1 MFAKIG
7 IKRVGQ
13 WMVLLRFLRN
23 AYLRFDRSMNVAL
36 NKEAQLWARSMKLV
50 ILNGAGMLPI
60 KSTTAWAKNRTKFG
74 RGNSKP
80 LLATGDL
87 LNSIRAERVG
97 PGKYFAG
104 ATRKKRSRRGRSM
117 ADVAEIQEFGS
128 DRPILIKV
136 TKKMHNFFWAM
147 KMFNKG
153 SLGREFVP
161 RVGSTIHVTI
171 PERRFARPVYEQL
184 YKDSSKRVM
193 AEYMRQIS
201 FGPK

>member
-1 MFAKIG
+1 MLGKIG

-13 WMVLLRFLRN
+13 WGSLLRFLRN
-23 AYLRFDRSMNVAL
+23 AYLRFDKAMNVAL
-36 NKEAQLWARSMKLV
+36 AKEANLWARSMKLV
-50 ILNGAGMLPI
+50 ILNGAGMRQI

-74 RGNSKP
+74 RGANKP

-104 ATRKKRSRRGRSM
+104 ALRKKRNRRGRSM

-136 TKKMHNFFWAM
+136 TKRMHNFFWAM
-147 KMFNKG
+147 AKFNKG
-153 SLGREFVP
+153 KLMDYVP
-161 RVGSTIHVTI
+161 RVGSTVRVTI
-171 PERRFARPVYEQL
+171 PERRFARPVYEEL
-184 YKDSSKRVM
+184 AKGSSKRVM
-193 AEYMRQIS
+193 DEYMRQVSI
-201 FGPK
+201 GPK